1 MAWVGWIWKRPTVPL
16 LRFTARSALPEHL
29 RRDTS
34 RTLARLAERF
44 GHVVVDGMVD
54 GSIRPMDPSIAAQ
67 VVAGMIDAATE
78 LPLWVPGVDAD
89 EAAMLY
95 VKPLFDGL
103 RASFAARRPASA

>member
-1 MAWVGWIWKRPTVPL
+1 MG
-16 LRFTARSALPEHL
+16 
-29 RRDTS
+29 
-34 RTLARLAERF
+34 RLAF
-44 GHVVVDGMVD
+44 GRKSGDQVRAKGDVRAPLAQALDQFH
-54 GSIRPMDPSIAAQ
+54 SIAAQ